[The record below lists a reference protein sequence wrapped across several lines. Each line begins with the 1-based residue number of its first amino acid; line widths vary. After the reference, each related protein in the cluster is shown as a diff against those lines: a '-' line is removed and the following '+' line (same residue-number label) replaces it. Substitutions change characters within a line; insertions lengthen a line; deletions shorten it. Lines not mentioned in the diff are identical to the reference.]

1 MKKLLILAVVATLSF
16 WGCSENSNLTG
27 PTDAQSNQSFLKINT
42 DNVSELSVEAKS
54 ALELEISTV
63 LNKIQNEDFIVETID
78 GKKGGKINFE
88 LLSEDGNFTSVGVL
102 KFRGNSFDGEE
113 DISIAIDPTI
123 DAAALDLGPET
134 IELNKS
140 AKLTVAYI
148 GLAVAQGDELFF
160 KYIADDG
167 TLDDVKHSGIIVG
180 DGWALVKNAQIKHF
194 SRFGFTK

>member
-54 ALELEISTV
+54 ALELEISSALT
-63 LNKIQNEDFIVETID
+63 KIQSEGSIVETID
-78 GKKGGKINFE
+78 GKKGGKIKFE
-88 LLSEDGNFTSVGVL
+88 LSKDDFTSVGIL
-102 KFRGNSFDGEE
+102 KFRGNSFDGEQP
-113 DISIAIDPTI
+113 ISITIDPSENV
-123 DAAALDLGPET
+123 AALDFGPN
-134 IELNKS
+134 ELELYKS

-148 GLAVAQGDELFF
+148 ELSVEKGDEVAFQ
-160 KYIADDG
+160 YIAEDG
-167 TLDDVKHSGIIVG
+167 TFDEVKHSGIIVG
-180 DGWALVKNAQIKHF
+180 DGWALVKNAKIEHF